1 MLFKCLLSKCR
12 EGLSSGGV
20 LHLEG
25 GAGVGTTNQSSIL
38 ALPPAGRETEKWAS
52 DEILGAYFLICK

>member
-1 MLFKCLLSKCR
+1 MPVML
-12 EGLSSGGV
+12 EGLSLLGV

-38 ALPPAGRETEKWAS
+38 ALPPAAVTDEVGK
-52 DEILGAYFLICK
+52 DEILGAYFICK